1 MNKVTK
7 TAIAGLLALFAGNAT
22 ATDGEIVF
30 DGEILKSAC
39 EINDSDR
46 KIEVAL
52 GHYNAEQFR
61 SVGDRSPKIPF
72 TIPLVNCPMAGW
84 EHDNGTVT
92 NFPNLAKVGSF
103 AGTAATGVGIRID
116 DAESGNI
123 MPLNAMGTEN
133 TVYQIPAES
142 AGVVNVDLIAYYVST
157 VEASEIT
164 PGEADAVVNVTLDYR

>member
-7 TAIAGLLALFAGNAT
+7 TAIAGLLALFAGNAA

-39 EINDSDR
+39 EINDSDK

-72 TIPLVNCPMAGW
+72 TIPLVNCPVTGW
-84 EHDNGTVT
+84 EHDNG
-92 NFPNLAKVGSF
+92 N
-103 AGTAATGVGIRID
+103 
-116 DAESGNI
+116 
-123 MPLNAMGTEN
+123 
-133 TVYQIPAES
+133 
-142 AGVVNVDLIAYYVST
+142 
-157 VEASEIT
+157 VEASFRLWLET
-164 PGEADAVVNVTLDYR
+164 RDNGTVLTSLTWQKWALLLAQQQQVWVSVLTMRKAETLCH

>member
-7 TAIAGLLALFAGNAT
+7 TAIVGLLALFAGNAA

-39 EINDSDR
+39 EINDSDK

-72 TIPLVNCPMAGW
+72 TIPLVNCPVTGW
-84 EHDNGTVT
+84 EHDNG
-92 NFPNLAKVGSF
+92 N
-103 AGTAATGVGIRID
+103 
-116 DAESGNI
+116 
-123 MPLNAMGTEN
+123 
-133 TVYQIPAES
+133 
-142 AGVVNVDLIAYYVST
+142 
-157 VEASEIT
+157 VEASFRLWLETRDNGTVLIWQKWALLLAQRQQVWVSVLT
-164 PGEADAVVNVTLDYR
+164 MRKAETLCH

>member
-7 TAIAGLLALFAGNAT
+7 TAIVGLLALFAGNAA

-39 EINDSDR
+39 EINDSDK

-72 TIPLVNCPMAGW
+72 TIPLVNCPVTGW
-84 EHDNGTVT
+84 EHDNG
-92 NFPNLAKVGSF
+92 N
-103 AGTAATGVGIRID
+103 
-116 DAESGNI
+116 
-123 MPLNAMGTEN
+123 
-133 TVYQIPAES
+133 
-142 AGVVNVDLIAYYVST
+142 
-157 VEASEIT
+157 VEASFRLWLETRDNGTVPTSLIWQKWALLLAQRQQVWVSVLT
-164 PGEADAVVNVTLDYR
+164 MRKAETLCH

>member
-7 TAIAGLLALFAGNAT
+7 TAIAGLLALFAGNAA

-39 EINDSDR
+39 EINDSDK

-72 TIPLVNCPMAGW
+72 TIPLVNCPVTGW
-84 EHDNGTVT
+84 EHDNG
-92 NFPNLAKVGSF
+92 N
-103 AGTAATGVGIRID
+103 
-116 DAESGNI
+116 
-123 MPLNAMGTEN
+123 
-133 TVYQIPAES
+133 
-142 AGVVNVDLIAYYVST
+142 
-157 VEASEIT
+157 VEASFRLWL
-164 PGEADAVVNVTLDYR
+164 DAG

>member
-7 TAIAGLLALFAGNAT
+7 TAIVGLLALFAGNAA

-39 EINDSDR
+39 EINDSDK

-72 TIPLVNCPMAGW
+72 TIPLVNCPVTGW
-84 EHDNGTVT
+84 EHDNGTLKRLSVYGWKRGIMAPSLT
-92 NFPNLAKVGSF
+92 SLIWQKWALLLAQRQQVWVSVLTMRK
-103 AGTAATGVGIRID
+103 
-116 DAESGNI
+116 AE
-123 MPLNAMGTEN
+123 
-133 TVYQIPAES
+133 
-142 AGVVNVDLIAYYVST
+142 
-157 VEASEIT
+157 
-164 PGEADAVVNVTLDYR
+164 TLCH

>member
-7 TAIAGLLALFAGNAT
+7 TAIAGLLALFAGNAA

-39 EINDSDR
+39 EINDSDK

-52 GHYNAEQFR
+52 GHDNGNVEASFR
-61 SVGDRSPKIPF
+61 LWLETR
-72 TIPLVNCPMAGW
+72 
-84 EHDNGTVT
+84 DNGTVP

-103 AGTAATGVGIRID
+103 AGIAATGVGIRID

-123 MPLNAMGTEN
+123 MPLNAMGNDN

-142 AGVVNVDLIAYYVST
+142 NGIVNVDLIAYYVST
-157 VEASEIT
+157 VVPSEIT
-164 PGEADAVVNVTLDYR
+164 PGEADAIVNVTLDYR

>member
-7 TAIAGLLALFAGNAT
+7 TAIAGLLALFAGNAA

-39 EINDSDR
+39 EINDSDK

-72 TIPLVNCPMAGW
+72 TIPLVNCPVTGW
-84 EHDNGTVT
+84 EHDNG
-92 NFPNLAKVGSF
+92 N
-103 AGTAATGVGIRID
+103 
-116 DAESGNI
+116 
-123 MPLNAMGTEN
+123 
-133 TVYQIPAES
+133 
-142 AGVVNVDLIAYYVST
+142 
-157 VEASEIT
+157 VEASFRLWLETRDNGTVPNFLIWQKWALLLAQRQQVWVSVLT
-164 PGEADAVVNVTLDYR
+164 MRKAETLCH

>member
-7 TAIAGLLALFAGNAT
+7 TAIVGLLALFAGNAA

-39 EINDSDR
+39 EINDSDK

-72 TIPLVNCPMAGW
+72 TIPLVNCPVTGW
-84 EHDNGTVT
+84 EQKWALL
-92 NFPNLAKVGSF
+92 LAQRQQVWVSVLTMRK
-103 AGTAATGVGIRID
+103 
-116 DAESGNI
+116 AE
-123 MPLNAMGTEN
+123 
-133 TVYQIPAES
+133 
-142 AGVVNVDLIAYYVST
+142 
-157 VEASEIT
+157 
-164 PGEADAVVNVTLDYR
+164 TLCH

>member
-7 TAIAGLLALFAGNAT
+7 TAIAGLLALFAGNAA

-39 EINDSDR
+39 EINDSDK

-72 TIPLVNCPMAGW
+72 TIPLVNCPMTGW
-84 EHDNGTVT
+84 EHDNGNVEASFRLWLETRDNGTVP

-103 AGTAATGVGIRID
+103 AGIA
-116 DAESGNI
+116 AESNGI
-123 MPLNAMGTEN
+123 
-133 TVYQIPAES
+133 
-142 AGVVNVDLIAYYVST
+142 VNVDLIAYYVST
-157 VEASEIT
+157 VVPSEIT
-164 PGEADAVVNVTLDYR
+164 PGEADAIVNVTLDYR

>member
-7 TAIAGLLALFAGNAT
+7 TAIAGLLALFAGNAA

-39 EINDSDR
+39 EINDSDK

-61 SVGDRSPKIPF
+61 
-72 TIPLVNCPMAGW
+72 
-84 EHDNGTVT
+84 DNGTVP

-103 AGTAATGVGIRID
+103 AGIAATGVGIRID

-123 MPLNAMGTEN
+123 MPLNAMGNDN

-142 AGVVNVDLIAYYVST
+142 NGIVNVDLIAYYVST
-157 VEASEIT
+157 VVPSEIT
-164 PGEADAVVNVTLDYR
+164 PGEADAIVNVTLDYR